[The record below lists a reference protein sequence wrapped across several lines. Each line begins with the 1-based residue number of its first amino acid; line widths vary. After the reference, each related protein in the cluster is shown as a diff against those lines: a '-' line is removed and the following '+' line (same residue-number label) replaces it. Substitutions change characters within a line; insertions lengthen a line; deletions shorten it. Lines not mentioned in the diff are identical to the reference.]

1 MVRAY
6 LLAAGVAGL
15 ALAPQPPTAG
25 LLAREPVIAGVRAF
39 YGPHAGIE
47 SVDAR
52 LIGAAQSSID
62 MAAYVLTDR
71 ALVSALGRAAMR
83 GVHVRIYL
91 DGEQIGRSD
100 SPVAEIASAPNVEL
114 RFKRRSREL
123 MHLKSFAVDRRILRS
138 GSANFSASGEEWQDN
153 DLIVIESSA
162 LAENF
167 EENFERLWRRAD
179 NQRFGL
185 R

>member
-1 MVRAY
+1 MRGY

-15 ALAPQPPTAG
+15 ALAPQPPANG
-25 LLAREPVIAGVRAF
+25 LLAKEPVPAGVRAF
-39 YGPHAGIE
+39 YGPHGGIE

-52 LIGAAQSSID
+52 LIDAAQNSID

-83 GVHVRIYL
+83 GVHVRLYL
-91 DGEQIGRSD
+91 DGDQMGRSD
-100 SPVAEIASAPNVEL
+100 NPVAEIAAAPNIEL
-114 RFKRRSREL
+114 RLKRRSRDL
-123 MHLKSFAVDRRILRS
+123 MHLKSFAVDRRVLRT

-153 DLIVIESSA
+153 DLIIIESRA

-179 NQRFGL
+179 NQKYGL